1 MLEMLGRIHGGAGVL
16 VLVLVAVAVVA
27 LLAAG
32 RRDCR
37 DC

>member
-27 LLAAG
+27 LLAAN
-32 RRDCR
+32 RHDCR